1 VVEVKQVVV
10 EVVVASGWIKVL
22 EPATALPV
30 SAQGY
35 PITVGGGGVAMLLE
49 LLLVHKDLIQ
59 FFQLLRL
66 QAEVEDHKQQEL
78 LEEVE
83 VEVEVVMELFQV
95 EQEIHLQ

>member
-1 VVEVKQVVV
+1 MVVV
-10 EVVVASGWIKVL
+10 EVEVAAVEVL
-22 EPATALPV
+22 EWP
-30 SAQGY
+30 
-35 PITVGGGGVAMLLE
+35 LLYQCLLKVIQLQLVE
-49 LLLVHKDLIQ
+49 EVWEHPLQLLLVHKDLIQ